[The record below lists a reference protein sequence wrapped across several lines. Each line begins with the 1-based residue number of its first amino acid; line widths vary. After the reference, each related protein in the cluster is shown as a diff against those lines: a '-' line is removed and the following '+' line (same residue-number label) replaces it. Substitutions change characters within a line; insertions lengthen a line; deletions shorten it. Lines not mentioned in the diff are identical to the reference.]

1 MDPNTFLTNQLIPGN
16 VQVTQTAQGY
26 GTQSIPQLAQT
37 AQGYGTQSI
46 PQLAQTAQGYGT
58 QSIPQFDAFSN
69 IQTTQY
75 QATTIPSQTTNTII
89 TSAPTTQT
97 FPISESPVFPQT
109 TFTTNPPVTDWEN
122 LLKNEIPETT
132 TTYNTVITQENH
144 PINLPD
150 QFTQQVDY
158 TINQPF
164 TQEIQTPI
172 VDNNVVTNEYQ
183 VTTTQGLPSAF
194 DTGLTLG
201 NVETTTT
208 NLGMQQPPQY
218 ETTTTTQQVI
228 QKEFKVVNPNIS
240 VVPMPILP
248 PPQQKVIVKVPKIQ
262 KVVVPKIQRVVV
274 PKIQRVMVPSKKT
287 VLVNGPNGL
296 PYSTASL
303 PYGTGSVAVPTA
315 SVAPVT
321 PVAPPVLP
329 AAVPRPVVPLAR
341 PLPYN
346 TLSQPIV
353 PGQMV
358 APVAPRPVVPVAPR
372 PVVPLSTASVVPT
385 AAAPYALTTYNP
397 LAARG
402 VARANLGMARPTL
415 YNASSFRP
423 AVAAAPVNNMGFA
436 GKYTTRTYNAR
447 RL

>member
-1 MDPNTFLTNQLIPGN
+1 MDPTTTLTSQLIPGS
-16 VQVTQTAQGY
+16 VQATQILPGY
-26 GTQSIPQLAQT
+26 GTQSIPQPPQT
-37 AQGYGTQSI
+37 AQGYGIQSI
-46 PQLAQTAQGYGT
+46 PQVGT
-58 QSIPQFDAFSN
+58 LPN

-75 QATTIPSQTTNTII
+75 QTNVPTQTMNTIVTSDPTFQITENPTFTQTTFTPNVQEVKEVNNLPPLTDFTNLVNIGN
-89 TSAPTTQT
+89 
-97 FPISESPVFPQT
+97 PQT
-109 TFTTNPPVTDWEN
+109 TF
-122 LLKNEIPETT
+122 
-132 TTYNTVITQENH
+132 NTVVTQENQI
-144 PINLPD
+144 PTQITTLPE
-150 QFTQQVDY
+150 QVNY
-158 TINQPF
+158 TINQPI
-164 TQEIQTPI
+164 TQEVQTTTI
-172 VDNNVVTNEYQ
+172 ADNNVVTNQFQ
-183 VTTTQGLPSAF
+183 VTPEPTQVF

-201 NVETTTT
+201 NVEPTP
-208 NLGMQQPPQY
+208 NLNLQPPSQY
-218 ETTTTTQQVI
+218 STTTTQQVI
-228 QKEFKVVNPNIS
+228 TKEFKVVNPNIS

-423 AVAAAPVNNMGFA
+423 AVAAAPDNNMGFA